1 VAIFLSKAYEPSI
14 FNPSNERTIKTKYM
28 KPNSENFSSYT
39 WLKMLELKKQL
50 KAKNYNFPK
59 SK

>member
-1 VAIFLSKAYEPSI
+1 
-14 FNPSNERTIKTKYM
+14 M